1 MLLALILSVLILMDS
16 YKLAQLRYVNCP
28 FRDTIGCIDF
38 MCLDCPDPHET
49 LEIFNFYESLKS
61 CKNETER
68 QRLREE
74 RTLFSRQERP
84 CPF

>member
-1 MLLALILSVLILMDS
+1 MHLALILSVLILMDR

-49 LEIFNFYESLKS
+49 LEI
-61 CKNETER
+61 
-68 QRLREE
+68 REE